1 MHMADALVSPA
12 VATTMYLASGAMT
25 IYSIKKLEE
34 ENTILRNCNIV
45 LKDKI
50 ENLKWRI
57 DELEWKVDD
66 LKEDILELESIL

>member
-34 ENTILRNCNIV
+34 ENDPQKLPMMGVMGALSLQPR
-45 LKDKI
+45 
-50 ENLKWRI
+50 
-57 DELEWKVDD
+57 
-66 LKEDILELESIL
+66 